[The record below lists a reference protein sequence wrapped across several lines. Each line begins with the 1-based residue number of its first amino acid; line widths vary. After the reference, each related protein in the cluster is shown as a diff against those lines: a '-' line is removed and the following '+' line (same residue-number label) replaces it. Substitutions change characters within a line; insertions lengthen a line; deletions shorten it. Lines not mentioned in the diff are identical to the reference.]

1 MHAFIDHARAF
12 PSRIA
17 AQGEER
23 ERFGRLA
30 EGQSPEALF
39 ITCSDSRVIPSLFTG
54 ARPGQLFELRT
65 AGNAVPEYGRAESA
79 SGEAATI
86 EYAVSVLQVPDIVV
100 CGHSH
105 CGAVRARVH
114 GEDLASVPAVAGWLE
129 RQLPHLPVREP
140 ASAADSGVDDDAQ
153 VAGHVQRHVKAQ
165 LDRLRQYPCVRDR
178 LAAGRLRLHGWYYAI
193 DTGLVMEHDPSA
205 DAFLPL

>member
-1 MHAFIDHARAF
+1 MHSFIDHARRF
-12 PSRIA
+12 PGRIA
-17 AQGEER
+17 ATGEER

-30 EGQSPEALF
+30 QGQSPEALF

-54 ARPGQLFELRT
+54 AEPGQLFELRT
-65 AGNAVPEYGRAESA
+65 AGNAVPDYGAAESA

-86 EYAVSVLQVPDIVV
+86 EYAVSVLRVPDIVV

-114 GEDLASVPAVAGWLE
+114 GDDLAAVPAVAGWLD
-129 RQLPHLPVREP
+129 RQLPHLPVGEAP
-140 ASAADSGVDDDAQ
+140 ADGVDDAAH
-153 VAGHVQRHVKAQ
+153 VAASVQSHVKTQ
-165 LDRLRQYPCVRDR
+165 LERLRQYPCVSER
-178 LAAGRLRLHGWYYAI
+178 LAAGELRLHGWYYAI
-193 DTGLVMEHDPSA
+193 DTGLVMEHDASA